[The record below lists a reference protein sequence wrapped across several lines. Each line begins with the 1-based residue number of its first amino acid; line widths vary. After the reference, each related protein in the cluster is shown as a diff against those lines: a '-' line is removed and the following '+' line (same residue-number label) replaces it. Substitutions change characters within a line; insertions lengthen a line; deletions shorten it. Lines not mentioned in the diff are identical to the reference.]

1 MVMDHIRIDPF
12 TYIVTL
18 GGKFNEPLVSESFL
32 ALFLVCVMLS
42 VAHNVLLYDNYYN
55 EFEDAVKK
63 KKTIEDIIPKLKK
76 IRDSLPEIAE
86 NDEEYHKKHQVI
98 AVNGYWY
105 NVKGF
110 LETHPGGPII
120 KKFVGADV
128 TSSFYGIHRHP
139 DKILSKRTP
148 IARVKIEKGEV

>member
-1 MVMDHIRIDPF
+1 MNLSGINGTWEKFVTSNQFINVDQMVMDHIRIDPF

-63 KKTIEDIIPKLKK
+63 KK
-76 IRDSLPEIAE
+76 
-86 NDEEYHKKHQVI
+86 NH
-98 AVNGYWY
+98 
-105 NVKGF
+105 
-110 LETHPGGPII
+110 
-120 KKFVGADV
+120 
-128 TSSFYGIHRHP
+128 
-139 DKILSKRTP
+139 
-148 IARVKIEKGEV
+148 